1 MVMLWKSG
9 EKGLTTK
16 LSFHEESILLVF
28 STTWRIDPQGD
39 DFVSKVQTCVAN
51 EMKEWR
57 RRLRKRTDTAVNL
70 NGSSQFLVSSAIK
83 TEIAPLATC
92 YVVALW

>member
-1 MVMLWKSG
+1 MVMLWKSRG
-9 EKGLTTK
+9 KGLPTK

-28 STTWRIDPQGD
+28 PTTWRIDPQGD
-39 DFVSKVQTCVAN
+39 DFVSKLQTCAAN

-57 RRLRKRTDTAVNL
+57 RRLRKKTDTAVSL
-70 NGSSQFLVSSAIK
+70 DGSSQFLVSSAIK

-92 YVVALW
+92 NVIGLW